1 MSTSEIILTMLEQMA
16 ALEDAGCRLVIR
28 DEQIGRLYTCCRD
41 HEILLRPD
49 KGSCLLAVGQDKN
62 LWVRLLDG
70 PGGQS
75 LFDEDVPLS
84 VIGKTAD
91 LVNRQAGF
99 VLSHPA
105 MFAGCEMEF

>member
-1 MSTSEIILTMLEQMA
+1 MSTSQIIMTMLEQMA
-16 ALEDAGCRLVIR
+16 GFEAAGCSLVIK
-28 DEQIGRLYTCCRD
+28 DEQIRRLYGCCKD
-41 HEILLRPD
+41 HEVHLRPD
-49 KGSCLLAVGQDKN
+49 KDSCLLAVAQDKN

>member
-1 MSTSEIILTMLEQMA
+1 MSTSQIIMTMLEQMA
-16 ALEDAGCRLVIR
+16 AFEEAGCSLIIK
-28 DEQIGRLYTCCRD
+28 DEQIRSLFTCCKD
-41 HEILLRPD
+41 HEIHRRPD
-49 KGSCLLAVGQDKN
+49 KDSCLLAVGRDKN

-70 PGGQS
+70 PGGRT

-84 VIGKTAD
+84 VIGKAAD
-91 LVNRQAGF
+91 RVNRQAGF